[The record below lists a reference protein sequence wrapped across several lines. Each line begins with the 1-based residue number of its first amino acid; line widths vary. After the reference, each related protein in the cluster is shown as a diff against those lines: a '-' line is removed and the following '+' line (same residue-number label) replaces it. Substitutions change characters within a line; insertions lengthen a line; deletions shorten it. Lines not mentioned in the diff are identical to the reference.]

1 MAIQTPFRPIVGA
14 NITANDRRTAQMLKK
29 LIRQGMNVSA
39 APTNTPYDTNEAAKM
54 ARRRLQYVTPLHP
67 TDGFLRRESSIRL
80 SVVQKRT

>member
-39 APTNTPYDTNEAAKM
+39 APTNTPYDTNEAAKNGS
-54 ARRRLQYVTPLHP
+54 AKA
-67 TDGFLRRESSIRL
+67 SIRNAI
-80 SVVQKRT
+80 TPN